1 MLEND
6 RFVRDDVFSFPH
18 EVYLDIENEPFFK
31 GRIIVNKVSR
41 GYQADIDIVSTE
53 SQRIYKHV
61 GQVFE
66 PSDAEE
72 ALDSAIYK
80 LSQFL
85 KTGQPS

>member
-1 MLEND
+1 M
-6 RFVRDDVFSFPH
+6 RDDVFSYPH
-18 EVYLDIENEPFFK
+18 EVYLDIDNEPFFK
-31 GRIIVNKVSR
+31 GRIVLNKVSR
-41 GYQADIDIVSTE
+41 GFQADIDIVSTE

-66 PSDAEE
+66 SSDADE

-85 KTGQPS
+85 KTGKK